1 MSSCGPG
8 NVLSDGVVV
17 LIRVY
22 MGSWNK
28 FSLVAQ
34 VFLILELLVL
44 RSSVICIRLYDV
56 VWFME
61 SRFNVSFLRSR
72 LPLKANELQMWR
84 ILTGDTVGRLS
95 KRRDVEQIY

>member
-1 MSSCGPG
+1 M
-8 NVLSDGVVV
+8 

-72 LPLKANELQMWR
+72 LPTEGQRITNVAYIDRRHRRSFIKAS
-84 ILTGDTVGRLS
+84 GC
-95 KRRDVEQIY
+95 